1 MGPKL
6 SGVIVCSG
14 RIFGNN
20 DHFRMVA
27 RKICDRYFPAESGLD
42 SDIKGTVYRYQDESQ
57 IEVENTYLT
66 WKERLWGEW
75 VKLPLEFEALVVYF
89 SNGFDVGL
97 VTYRD
102 LTDKQLQF
110 LLKVLRQMKLR
121 PELPE
126 ELKDLK
132 PEYTF
137 DFGGTSFQ
145 FML

>member
-20 DHFRMVA
+20 DHFRKVA
-27 RKICDRYFPAESGLD
+27 RKICDRYFPVESTLD

-75 VKLPLEFEALVVYF
+75 VKPPLEFEALVVYF
-89 SNGFDVGL
+89 SNGVDVGL
-97 VTYRD
+97 VIYRD
-102 LTDKQLQF
+102 LTDKQLEF

-121 PELPE
+121 PELSE

-132 PEYTF
+132 PESTF
-137 DFGGTSFQ
+137 DFGGASFQ
-145 FML
+145 FTL